1 MPVLQCPI
9 DGCNWKSQDLDEAF
23 AAALTTALQIHD
35 RTVHPP
41 LAQPSTHKLKLDPP
55 SIATG
60 CDPDQWSAFT
70 RQWKMYKTGMAIT
83 DNVLPTALFY
93 CCDPYLRTD
102 IMRDLQGDV
111 ASMLETDL
119 LKAIKRL
126 AVKEEST
133 LVQRIKL
140 NRMTQSPGS
149 NIRTF
154 LASLRGQA
162 SLCQYKATCKE
173 LGCNHIFDYSDEI
186 IKDNLVRGIADPEI
200 MSDLLGDSKTDR
212 TLEETVS
219 FIAQKEQG
227 KVTRSAVGDSAS
239 AMSAT
244 CNTQKRPQAAGAK
257 CWACGGPAHGQRNDR
272 KARSRYCEAW
282 TFTCAKCTVKGHYT
296 KSCSKCTT
304 CGVWGH
310 RDASSRICAQ
320 GKGHRNPPNQGKST
334 KDPEQEQVGYIYE
347 QLCTTSEQTNQVS
360 RLEHH
365 IFDGHWVARPSKPH
379 PMLLVNMTPLPKDH
393 ASFGHPIQD
402 TSQLKTI
409 TMSMVADTGCQSSI
423 IPLQSANN
431 LGITEK
437 DLLPVKLVMRGAIKE
452 DLGVIGAVAVSIT
465 TKDATSSAMSTRLL
479 CYVSDTM
486 EKAFICREALIS
498 LGIIHTNFPNVST
511 VTSPNI
517 AASMENSED
526 VTCSCPRRR
535 PSPPP
540 VPTSLPPGLKATEE
554 HVESLKEWLLDYYGA
569 TTFNVCEH
577 QPLPLMNCEPLQLHV
592 DPNATPVAVH
602 KPALVPIHWQDKV
615 YADLERDVRIG
626 VLEQVSQNTPTTW
639 CSRMVVTSKADGTP
653 RRTVDLQP
661 QNRHSVRQTHHVPS
675 PFHLA
680 DRVPQGMKKTVTD
693 AWNGY
698 HSVPIREEDRHFT
711 TFITPWGR
719 YRYKV
724 APQGFMASG
733 DAYNQ
738 RFDAIISNFN
748 DKVKC
753 VDDTCMWANSIE
765 AAFFQAC
772 EWLDLCA
779 RNGIT
784 LNPKKFQFAQDTVN
798 FAGLTIT
805 LTNIRPS
812 TKFLDA
818 ISNFPTPTDITG
830 ARAWFGLINQGAYA
844 FAMAR
849 QMKPFRALLK
859 PSTTFCWTNELD
871 EVFHKSKEIIIQEM
885 KDGVRLFDPARM
897 TCLAT
902 DWSVDGIGFFLMQK
916 YCQCSS
922 KTPTCCNDGWKL
934 CLVGSRFT
942 HPAESRYAPIEGEA
956 LAVVYAL
963 HQTRYYVLGCKDL
976 LVATDHKPLLQILN
990 DRSLTDIDNRR
1001 LLNLKEK
1008 TLGYRFTILHVPG
1021 RKNLGPD
1028 AASRYPVGPPDR
1040 LNLPGEAPELDS
1052 LVNMTAH
1059 YHDTLTSLCLHTEDN
1074 DTANDTSTVAAAT
1087 CALNAVITVVTWSM
1101 VREATASD
1109 PTFVNL
1115 IRQME
1120 AGFPEDYKELPTDL
1134 RPYHRF
1140 ASSLCTVD
1148 GVVLM
1153 GQRIVI
1159 PPALRKPVLDA
1170 LHAAHQGVSA
1180 MRARAMDSVYWPEI
1194 TVDIARV
1201 RDQCVHCHQMAKS
1214 NPMQPPSDIT
1224 PPDYP
1229 FQMICSDYFTYNSN
1243 DYVVIVD
1250 RYSNWPMVYKS
1261 ESGAEGLV
1269 KRLRETFV
1277 TFGIPEELTS
1287 DGGPQFTAGKT
1298 QEFLKAWGV
1307 RHRLS
1312 SVANPHAN
1320 CRAEIAVKTVKRM
1333 LVDNISAVGSLDVDK
1348 FQRALLMYRNSIDP
1362 ETKAS
1367 PALILFGRPIRDA
1380 IPILMGRY
1388 SPHETWTELMSHREM
1403 ALAKRHSREHERWN
1417 EHTHHLP
1424 TLQVGDHVYIQ
1435 NLVGNHPRRW
1445 ERTGTVVEV
1454 RQYHQYVIRVDGTGR
1469 VTIRNRQHLRKFTP
1483 FQTNQTQGTLMA
1495 PTAVQHQEVILS
1507 SPTTS
1512 KTTQP
1517 QVPKIPVSLSPTR
1530 ILSQPAALNET
1541 PIIVPNQKKATQT
1554 QTIQQP
1560 TQIDLDQSFHHTP
1573 EPDVPSKSRIPRAL
1587 SRLQPHNKAGEKE
1600 LLTPRRPPR
1609 RNTTEHNID
1618 ESGTD

>member
-1 MPVLQCPI
+1 
-9 DGCNWKSQDLDEAF
+9 
-23 AAALTTALQIHD
+23 
-35 RTVHPP
+35 
-41 LAQPSTHKLKLDPP
+41 
-55 SIATG
+55 
-60 CDPDQWSAFT
+60 
-70 RQWKMYKTGMAIT
+70 
-83 DNVLPTALFY
+83 
-93 CCDPYLRTD
+93 
-102 IMRDLQGDV
+102 
-111 ASMLETDL
+111 
-119 LKAIKRL
+119 
-126 AVKEEST
+126 
-133 LVQRIKL
+133 
-140 NRMTQSPGS
+140 
-149 NIRTF
+149 
-154 LASLRGQA
+154 
-162 SLCQYKATCKE
+162 
-173 LGCNHIFDYSDEI
+173 
-186 IKDNLVRGIADPEI
+186 
-200 MSDLLGDSKTDR
+200 
-212 TLEETVS
+212 
-219 FIAQKEQG
+219 
-227 KVTRSAVGDSAS
+227 
-239 AMSAT
+239 
-244 CNTQKRPQAAGAK
+244 
-257 CWACGGPAHGQRNDR
+257 
-272 KARSRYCEAW
+272 
-282 TFTCAKCTVKGHYT
+282 
-296 KSCSKCTT
+296 
-304 CGVWGH
+304 
-310 RDASSRICAQ
+310 
-320 GKGHRNPPNQGKST
+320 
-334 KDPEQEQVGYIYE
+334 
-347 QLCTTSEQTNQVS
+347 
-360 RLEHH
+360 
-365 IFDGHWVARPSKPH
+365 
-379 PMLLVNMTPLPKDH
+379 
-393 ASFGHPIQD
+393 
-402 TSQLKTI
+402 
-409 TMSMVADTGCQSSI
+409 
-423 IPLQSANN
+423 
-431 LGITEK
+431 
-437 DLLPVKLVMRGAIKE
+437 
-452 DLGVIGAVAVSIT
+452 
-465 TKDATSSAMSTRLL
+465 
-479 CYVSDTM
+479 
-486 EKAFICREALIS
+486 
-498 LGIIHTNFPNVST
+498 
-511 VTSPNI
+511 
-517 AASMENSED
+517 
-526 VTCSCPRRR
+526 
-535 PSPPP
+535 
-540 VPTSLPPGLKATEE
+540 
-554 HVESLKEWLLDYYGA
+554 
-569 TTFNVCEH
+569 
-577 QPLPLMNCEPLQLHV
+577 
-592 DPNATPVAVH
+592 
-602 KPALVPIHWQDKV
+602 
-615 YADLERDVRIG
+615 
-626 VLEQVSQNTPTTW
+626 
-639 CSRMVVTSKADGTP
+639 
-653 RRTVDLQP
+653 
-661 QNRHSVRQTHHVPS
+661 
-675 PFHLA
+675 
-680 DRVPQGMKKTVTD
+680 
-693 AWNGY
+693 
-698 HSVPIREEDRHFT
+698 
-711 TFITPWGR
+711 
-719 YRYKV
+719 
-724 APQGFMASG
+724 
-733 DAYNQ
+733 
-738 RFDAIISNFN
+738 
-748 DKVKC
+748 
-753 VDDTCMWANSIE
+753 MWANSIE

-805 LTNIRPS
+805 PTNIRPS

-885 KDGVRLFDPARM
+885 KEGVRLFDPARM

-916 YCQCSS
+916 YCQCSNS
-922 KTPTCCNDGWKL
+922 
-934 CLVGSRFT
+934 
-942 HPAESRYAPIEGEA
+942 E
-956 LAVVYAL
+956 
-963 HQTRYYVLGCKDL
+963 
-976 LVATDHKPLLQILN
+976 
-990 DRSLTDIDNRR
+990 RSITLTDIDNRR

-1052 LVNMTAH
+1052 LVNMTTH

-1074 DTANDTSTVAAAT
+1074 DTANDASTVAAAT
-1087 CALNAVITVVTWSM
+1087 CALNAVITVVTWNM

-1115 IRQME
+1115 IRQLE

-1159 PPALRKPVLDA
+1159 PPALRKPVLNA

-1333 LVDNISAVGSLDVDK
+1333 LVDNITAVGSLDVDK

-1507 SPTTS
+1507 SPSTP

-1541 PIIVPNQKKATQT
+1541 PIIVPTQKQATQT

-1560 TQIDLDQSFHHTP
+1560 SQIDLDQSFHQTP
-1573 EPDVPSKSRIPRAL
+1573 EPDTFNTFPGHSFRSKWQTDQLKKLVENLPENECVTVHDFSENYRCTERIEIQSSYFQRTEVSIHVTLIYRRAVLEIDGASSTPDDPNIICEHFYVISPDGKHDQYFTRHVQNLVSEYLKEINYRVDTMHEFCEGCQSQYKSRHCIGTLVESVAEFGYKKIIRNYFESCHGKGPQDAAGGLLKNQADIAVIRGQFQIRSAVELFQFAQSRLTTQRSYACKRRIFKYVEENKIPRNRK
-1587 SRLQPHNKAGEKE
+1587 SFKPIKGIPTIHRVETKNLQTVLVGTVSCYCDACLEGDHCLFTDQVGISLEVKIEAEDSNSEDETLEDDSYETVADMINIGQIFAVLCDDEENDFFLFKATSGSHM
-1600 LLTPRRPPR
+1600 LT
-1609 RNTTEHNID
+1609 RN
-1618 ESGTD
+1618 